1 MSIPDLSLPG
11 GLIVKAPFITG
22 LILIG
27 GGIFLIV
34 RPPHYSSEHRVLEF
48 GGLTASVRQER
59 PLPGWVGG
67 IVLGAGLVLLSVGL
81 LKR

>member
-1 MSIPDLSLPG
+1 MRVLDLRPWGSVT
-11 GLIVKAPFITG
+11 VKAPLIAG

-27 GGIFLIV
+27 GGIVLIV
-34 RPPHYSSEHRVLEF
+34 RPPHYSSVHRVLKF

-67 IVLGAGLVLLSVGL
+67 TVLGAGLVLLSVGL